1 MRSRVVGTG
10 GYVPDRVV
18 TNADLGQALGVDDA
32 WIVERTGIRE
42 RRYAAPGQSTSDMA
56 YLAAGRALESAS
68 MAPDDLDLIVVA
80 TVTGDAPTPATAT
93 FLQAKLKA
101 KRAFAFDVSA
111 ACTGALYALSIADQ
125 YVRTGAVR
133 RALVVGAE
141 LPSRLLD
148 ETDRNTAHI
157 FGDAAGALVLEAVQ
171 DGEAG
176 LLSTHLFSDG
186 DHAEILWVP
195 APGSRTPASP
205 EVFER
210 RLDRLRMSGR
220 ELYRSAVRHMVAAA
234 HAALSANQVSAG
246 DIRHVVVH
254 QANLRIIEAVADRI
268 GIPMERVFINL
279 DRYGNTSAAAVPMS
293 LDELSRGGRL
303 AEGDLVL
310 ALAVGAGLTWGSA
323 LFRWHSQG

>member
-1 MRSRVVGTG
+1 MRSRVIGTG
-10 GYVPDRVV
+10 SYVPDRVV
-18 TNADLGQALGVDDA
+18 TNAELGRTLGVDDA

-56 YLAAGRALESAS
+56 LLAAQRALESAS
-68 MAPDDLDLIVVA
+68 LAPEELDLIVVA

-93 FLQAKLKA
+93 FLQARLKA

-125 YVRTGAVR
+125 YLRSGTAR

-148 ETDRNTAHI
+148 ESDRNTAHI
-157 FGDAAGALVLEAVQ
+157 FGDAAGALVLEAVEDRQ
-171 DGEAG
+171 AG

-186 DHAEILWVP
+186 EHAEILWVP

-205 EVFER
+205 EVYAR

-220 ELYRSAVRHMVAAA
+220 EVYRSAVRHMVAAA
-234 HAALSANQVSAG
+234 HEALSANKVTSG
-246 DIRHVVVH
+246 DVRHVVVH
-254 QANLRIIEAVADRI
+254 QANLRILEAVADRI

-279 DRYGNTSAAAVPMS
+279 DRYGNTSAAAIPMS
-293 LDELSRGGRL
+293 LDELRRAGRL
-303 AEGDLVL
+303 AQGDLVL

-323 LFRWHSQG
+323 LFRWH

>member
-1 MRSRVVGTG
+1 MRSRVIGTG
-10 GYVPDRVV
+10 SYVPDRVV
-18 TNADLGQALGVDDA
+18 TNAELGPALGVDDA

-56 YLAAGRALESAS
+56 VLAAQRALESAS
-68 MAPDDLDLIVVA
+68 LAPEDLDLIVVA

-93 FLQAKLKA
+93 FLQARLGA

-125 YVRTGAVR
+125 YLRSGTAR

-148 ETDRNTAHI
+148 ESDRDTAHI
-157 FGDAAGALVLEAVQ
+157 FGDAAGALVLEATEDRQ
-171 DGEAG
+171 AG

-186 DHAEILWVP
+186 EHAEILWVP

-205 EVFER
+205 EVYAR

-220 ELYRSAVRHMVAAA
+220 EVYRSAVRHMVAAA
-234 HAALSANQVSAG
+234 REALSANKVSSG
-246 DIRHVVVH
+246 DVRHVVVH
-254 QANLRIIEAVADRI
+254 QANLRILEAVADRI

-279 DRYGNTSAAAVPMS
+279 DRYGNTSAAAIPMS
-293 LDELSRGGRL
+293 LDELRRAGRL
-303 AEGDLVL
+303 AQGDLVL

-323 LFRWHSQG
+323 LFRWH